1 MFLGVHQCMTG
12 MYDTK
17 VCSCITRTQL
27 RAVQTGMYYPIY
39 SKIWKGQRIYNSERN
54 LDVTQCCGNVLTSTR
69 WRVREQVKFRMDNL
83 VLGRHP
89 PWRPNFL
96 WVSDKIL
103 RYVRDNEGGLG
114 VKFSYLWRDQIQIK
128 APSKTPISSHVIT
141 LSLGAPT
148 DVAGALQKIWTMQ
161 LSISQARFHRLTRS
175 LLLDRCSSKNSR
187 TSNANYNCNLP

>member
-1 MFLGVHQCMTG
+1 MFLGVHLLQCMTG

-89 PWRPNFL
+89 PWRPSFL
-96 WVSDKIL
+96 WVSDKLL
-103 RYVRDNEGGLG
+103 RYVRDNEDGLG
-114 VKFSYLWRDQIQIK
+114 VKLSFMARAFPDKSTKQNANKLTCNYTFIGSTNRRGRSTAK
-128 APSKTPISSHVIT
+128 NMNNAVEYIT
-141 LSLGAPT
+141 
-148 DVAGALQKIWTMQ
+148 GALPSFDSLASTSQMQ
-161 LSISQARFHRLTRS
+161 LKKLE
-175 LLLDRCSSKNSR
+175 N
-187 TSNANYNCNLP
+187 